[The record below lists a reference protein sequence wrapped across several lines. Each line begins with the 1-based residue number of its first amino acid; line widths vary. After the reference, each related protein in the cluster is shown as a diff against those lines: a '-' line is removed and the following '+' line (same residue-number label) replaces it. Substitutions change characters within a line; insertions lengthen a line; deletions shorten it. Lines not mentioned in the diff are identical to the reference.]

1 MCHPEGK
8 PAELELVAGHHLEH
22 ASEPPSP
29 QEPSHSARHHDGQRS
44 IQPAERSAVEVIE
57 MGVRH
62 ENPIERPEQAEVDR
76 GVPAEMPHP
85 APEHR
90 VGDEPRAVDVD
101 HDGAVP
107 QPGEPVQSMPIRI
120 EY

>member
-1 MCHPEGK
+1 
-8 PAELELVAGHHLEH
+8 
-22 ASEPPSP
+22 
-29 QEPSHSARHHDGQRS
+29 
-44 IQPAERSAVEVIE
+44 

-107 QPGEPVQSMPIRI
+107 QPGEPVQSMSIRI
-120 EY
+120 EYRGAATFITPFG